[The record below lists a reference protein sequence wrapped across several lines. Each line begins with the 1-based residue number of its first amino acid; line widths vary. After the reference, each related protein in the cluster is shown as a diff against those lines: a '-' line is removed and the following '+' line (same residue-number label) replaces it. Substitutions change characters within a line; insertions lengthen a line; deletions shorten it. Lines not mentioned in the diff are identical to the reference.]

1 MTISVIVPTY
11 RRPKDL
17 SRCLDALKNQ
27 IHSVDQVIVIVRDSD
42 SETLEWLKGF
52 NSQGLPLHLVKVN
65 VPGVIAAMNAGIET
79 ATGDII
85 AFTDDDAAPHRDWL
99 ERIFNSFLA
108 DERIGGVGGRD
119 HIYINGCL
127 WEGEE
132 QVVGQLHAFGAI
144 VGNHH
149 LGAGKPREV
158 DVLKGVNM
166 SFRAKAI
173 AGQYFDSRMLG
184 SGAQVH
190 FEVEF
195 CLRLKKAGWK
205 LIYDPAIA
213 VDHYFSQRFDEDQ
226 RNQFNELAFYNVVH
240 NETLALLDYMSP
252 IRRLVFLS
260 WSILIGHSSGPGLLQ
275 LLRFIPQEGKLAIK
289 KWRIS
294 VRGRLQ
300 GWTTWQRSEK
310 VRV

>member
-1 MTISVIVPTY
+1 MSISVIVPTY

-17 SRCLDALKNQ
+17 SRCLAALKTQ
-27 IHSVDQVIVIVRDSD
+27 TRPVDQAIVIVRDTD
-42 SETLEWLKGF
+42 TETLDWLAEF
-52 NSQGLPLHLVKVN
+52 DPQGLPLQPVQVSI
-65 VPGVIAAMNAGIET
+65 PGVIAAMNAGLNV

-99 ERIFNSFLA
+99 EKIEQYFLT

-119 HIYINGCL
+119 NIYLNGQL
-127 WEGEE
+127 WKGAEKI
-132 QVVGQLHAFGAI
+132 VGQLHSIGAI

-149 LGAGKPREV
+149 LGVGDPREV

-173 AGQYFDSRMLG
+173 AGQHFDSRMLG

-205 LIYDPAIA
+205 LIYDPTIA

-240 NETLALLDYMSP
+240 NETLALMDYMSP
-252 IRRLVFLS
+252 LRRFVFLS
-260 WSILIGHSSGPGLLQ
+260 WSILIGHRSGPGLLQ
-275 LLRFIPQEGKLAIK
+275 LLRFLPQEGKLAIK
-289 KWRIS
+289 KWQLS
-294 VRGRLQ
+294 LRGRWQ
-300 GWTTWQRSEK
+300 GWMTWRRTAK
-310 VRV
+310 VRA